1 MNCTSYTANPI
12 AQCAGTVHVGQL
24 TTGTDW
30 ILRVVNVASGRMDY
44 VTGTG
49 VIDLV
54 DFAFSPGSTYAL
66 SLTEGTFRPYMD
78 SSTIGTIEV
87 DMIYVK
93 VDKVF
98 DGNGDI
104 YEPSGQ
110 WIIMAQ

>member
-1 MNCTSYTANPI
+1 
-12 AQCAGTVHVGQL
+12 
-24 TTGTDW
+24 
-30 ILRVVNVASGRMDY
+30 
-44 VTGTG
+44 
-49 VIDLV
+49 
-54 DFAFSPGSTYAL
+54 
-66 SLTEGTFRPYMD
+66 MD